1 MLCKAI
7 AVNGIHKI
15 KEQLL
20 HADMAEIRIELC
32 QINAEEVKVIF
43 SSHENLIATC
53 RPELINDEDRKTLLK
68 VAIESGAAFVDI
80 EVESDVAFK
89 AEIVEFA
96 KKHDCTVIISYHN
109 YVNTPSSEELVEVVQ
124 ECKDSGAQLVKL
136 ATMVTEPQANARLLA
151 LYDTDFP
158 MLAIGMGRLGI
169 ITRLAATKL
178 GAPFTFVSGDEID
191 ETAPGQIKESV
202 MKKLLTD
209 L

>member
-15 KEQLL
+15 KEQLI
-20 HADMAEIRIELC
+20 HAEMAEIRIELC
-32 QINAEEVKVIF
+32 QINADEVKVVF

-53 RPELINDEDRKTLLK
+53 RPELINDVDRMTLLK
-68 VAIESGAAFVDI
+68 VAIESGAAYVDI
-80 EVESDVAFK
+80 EVESDPAFK
-89 AEIVEFA
+89 AEIVAFA
-96 KKHDCTVIISYHN
+96 KKHDCTVIVSYHN
-109 YVNTPSSEELVEVVQ
+109 YVNTPSAAEFVEIVQ

-158 MLAIGMGRLGI
+158 ILAIGMGRMGI
-169 ITRLAATKL
+169 ITRIAATKL
-178 GAPFTFVSGDEID
+178 GSSFTFVSGDEID

-202 MKKLLTD
+202 MKKMLTG